1 MYRFRNTTGSCVE
14 TVESELGVGGQ
25 VQRLE
30 NDLGGYCWHPVKVAV
45 GMKMMGWPGEAESGV
60 ESL

>member
-14 TVESELGVGGQ
+14 TVESELGVGGR
-25 VQRLE
+25 VQRLD

-45 GMKMMGWPGEAESGV
+45 GMKTMGWPGEAESGV